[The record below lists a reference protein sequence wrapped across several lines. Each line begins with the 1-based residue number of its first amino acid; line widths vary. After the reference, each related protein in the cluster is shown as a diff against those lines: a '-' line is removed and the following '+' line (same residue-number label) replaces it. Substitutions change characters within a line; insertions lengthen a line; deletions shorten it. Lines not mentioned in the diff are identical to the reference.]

1 MRSLLS
7 NRSGSGQAVLVY
19 GVPDANLR
27 VEGSAKRFEDFC
39 QNGPLDVLTRARKC
53 IVQAS
58 RPVTSD
64 NSQKFVYARFP
75 LLTLFSLNQLRIMQ
89 SIGFIKEH
97 VSVFYCFLSLI
108 LKCPIA
114 CLLWRDFAEHAVAT
128 AMNNNKLI
136 EANIITNTNWL
147 QQFLWMSD
155 LSNRHFETY
164 MALYSLNSSTLKFK
178 DAPVAA
184 AHPGIRHLRADLI
197 WIWDAFYEEVLK
209 QEGIF
214 CKTEVV
220 APILWYLPNETIPR
234 RNSEIRRICVFDV
247 SPMSREA
254 LVSRGMLGS
263 YYSTQT
269 MKSYLDDIL
278 TAVCET
284 KKKFECEIEVV
295 LKHKR
300 IRTLAHDD
308 IYFNYVDELCA
319 SNGHLRLVDEDINL
333 FTLIAQSDLVI
344 VIPYSSP
351 GYIANYLKIPT
362 IFYDPTN
369 EILKTNEIPS
379 PIRFASGIEDLVN
392 ELKKI

>member
-1 MRSLLS
+1 
-7 NRSGSGQAVLVY
+7 
-19 GVPDANLR
+19 
-27 VEGSAKRFEDFC
+27 
-39 QNGPLDVLTRARKC
+39 
-53 IVQAS
+53 
-58 RPVTSD
+58 
-64 NSQKFVYARFP
+64 
-75 LLTLFSLNQLRIMQ
+75 
-89 SIGFIKEH
+89 
-97 VSVFYCFLSLI
+97 
-108 LKCPIA
+108 
-114 CLLWRDFAEHAVAT
+114 
-128 AMNNNKLI
+128 
-136 EANIITNTNWL
+136 
-147 QQFLWMSD
+147 
-155 LSNRHFETY
+155 
-164 MALYSLNSSTLKFK
+164 
-178 DAPVAA
+178 
-184 AHPGIRHLRADLI
+184 
-197 WIWDAFYEEVLK
+197 
-209 QEGIF
+209 
-214 CKTEVV
+214 
-220 APILWYLPNETIPR
+220 
-234 RNSEIRRICVFDV
+234 
-247 SPMSREA
+247 
-254 LVSRGMLGS
+254 
-263 YYSTQT
+263 

-369 EILKTNEIPS
+369 EILTTNEIPS